1 MTRRAFLKFLALG
14 ALLGTLVGR
23 ARTLLAAPAPA
34 GRALVIVYSRSG
46 NTAAMAAE
54 IAGRLGAPTV
64 AIGAPAYGDDFFGW
78 TRASY
83 DAWNKLTTEI
93 EVPDHDLAPYG
104 WIFLGSPIW
113 WYRPSPPL
121 WRYLEGSDLRGKKV
135 VLFNTFNS
143 RFKEEEIAEFRA
155 LVKEKGGQLVDHVYV
170 RRGRI
175 YDQLSRQEMLIEI
188 RARLDERAGAWPLA
202 KEK

>member
-14 ALLGTLVGR
+14 AAFTALVGR
-23 ARTLLAAPAPA
+23 ARTLLAAPAA
-34 GRALVIVYSRSG
+34 GRALVVVYSRSG

-54 IAGRLGAPTV
+54 IAGRLGAATL
-64 AIGAPAYGDDFFGW
+64 AIRAPAYGDDFFGW

-83 DAWNKLTTEI
+83 DAWNKLTSEI
-93 EVPDHDLAPYG
+93 EVPDHDLAPYD

-121 WRYLEGSDLRGKKV
+121 WSYLKASDLGGKKV

-143 RFKEEEIAEFRA
+143 RFKDEEIAEFRR
-155 LVKEKGGQLVDHVYV
+155 LVEQKGGQLVDHVYV
-170 RRGRI
+170 RRGRV
-175 YDQLSRQEMLIEI
+175 YDQLSRDEMLAEI
-188 RARLDERAGAWPLA
+188 RARLDERADTPPFAGN
-202 KEK
+202 